1 MANLLQARSACLA
14 PTSQSLP
21 AAKAR
26 QERPG
31 KKRKEKARRPQHRTR
46 EARSAQASK
55 RGQGNW
61 AGRERQATT
70 GHELQDR
77 EARTAQDK
85 PEEIRLEPKTEKRR
99 TPRRRQEKTH
109 TASNQLKTSFTKFC
123 SQTQDT
129 ARTDPELHHAQYL
142 SEEPLRRQVKH
153 HPLHNDPSPPV
164 APPCTAFPAQS

>member
-31 KKRKEKARRPQHRTR
+31 KKRKEQARRPQHRTR

-109 TASNQLKTSFTKFC
+109 TASNQLKTSY
-123 SQTQDT
+123 QV
-129 ARTDPELHHAQYL
+129 L
-142 SEEPLRRQVKH
+142 EPNPGYYKNR
-153 HPLHNDPSPPV
+153 S
-164 APPCTAFPAQS
+164 